1 MKQSF
6 IYFNIC
12 FKPPERECVCPA
24 PYSPLGLPNLE
35 PINACI
41 CLFLYDGPP
50 SLWKDLISY
59 LYFFF
64 NGLLLKQHQATT
76 ELIRELCTPP
86 LSGSDGSKRRLQ
98 RIDGCSYALPSDTE
112 WIKHATFQMTQSTRA
127 KFAKSFSFFS
137 LITQRYVHIRVY
149 LQRRMQN
156 RSSSSH
162 EQYSALQALQRK

>member
-1 MKQSF
+1 MRLSGSLF
-6 IYFNIC
+6 STRPS
-12 FKPPERECVCPA
+12 KPRTHQCMHMSVSLRWTPIIMERFH
-24 PYSPLGLPNLE
+24 
-35 PINACI
+35 
-41 CLFLYDGPP
+41 FL
-50 SLWKDLISY
+50 SI
-59 LYFFF
+59 FFL

-137 LITQRYVHIRVY
+137 QITQRYVHIRVY

>member
-1 MKQSF
+1 MFQTAGARVRLSDSLF
-6 IYFNIC
+6 STRPS
-12 FKPPERECVCPA
+12 KPRTHQCMHMSV
-24 PYSPLGLPNLE
+24 SLRWT
-35 PINACI
+35 
-41 CLFLYDGPP
+41 P

-59 LYFFF
+59 LYFFFF

-137 LITQRYVHIRVY
+137 QI
-149 LQRRMQN
+149 
-156 RSSSSH
+156 
-162 EQYSALQALQRK
+162 K